1 MAQLTL
7 KSILSNI
14 SYYTNDAIV
23 ITDAQPVDEAGP
35 VIVFVNPTF
44 THVTGYHASEVIGKS
59 PRLLQGPGTSQ
70 STKNDIYQAIK
81 AWRPITT
88 EILNY
93 KKDGTPFWNEL
104 SIVPVADDTGWY
116 RYWIAIQRDTTD
128 LRQHQ
133 RDLNLRSLAMD
144 VSTNAIAVCELAGD
158 APLVVYGNKPF
169 MALVDGIDEP
179 PGLAFLKLLPGE
191 RRDEVI
197 LGLRAAVDFG
207 RIHTCEGPITSP
219 TGGALYV
226 RISIEPVPPE
236 LSGAKMLLISIRDKT
251 EEQAQK
257 QQIAETQRLRAIG
270 QMTGGI
276 AHDFNNLLTIVTHC
290 SEILLAQD
298 GLTDDA
304 RGLIQTIAQTAD
316 RGASLTS
323 QLLSFAR
330 RRPLETEQIAL
341 RPFLERLHA
350 VLRMV
355 IPSTITVELSI
366 SENLSD
372 VRTDPAQL
380 ETALLNLAINARDAI
395 QSRGVIR
402 LVATNKTV
410 DAETSRHRDI
420 CEGNYVSLAVID
432 DGPGMSAEVLTRAF
446 EPFFTT
452 KDVGQ
457 GSGLGLSMV
466 YGFARQSN
474 GCALIQS
481 TVGRGTTIEI
491 LLPQPVAQS
500 RAANPAKVDFES
512 VDFPSLTVL
521 VVEDDP
527 VVLKQVHE
535 LIRSVGCSTYV
546 ASGGA
551 EALSVLEDH
560 KDIDLLLTDVVM
572 AGGVGGV
579 ELAQQ
584 ALSLRRDIKVLFT
597 SGYSAEDQ
605 DVMEALSQGA
615 PILKKP
621 YRRADLM
628 QALSRVVGASL

>member
-1 MAQLTL
+1 
-7 KSILSNI
+7 
-14 SYYTNDAIV
+14 
-23 ITDAQPVDEAGP
+23 
-35 VIVFVNPTF
+35 
-44 THVTGYHASEVIGKS
+44 
-59 PRLLQGPGTSQ
+59 
-70 STKNDIYQAIK
+70 
-81 AWRPITT
+81 
-88 EILNY
+88 
-93 KKDGTPFWNEL
+93 
-104 SIVPVADDTGWY
+104 
-116 RYWIAIQRDTTD
+116 
-128 LRQHQ
+128 
-133 RDLNLRSLAMD
+133 
-144 VSTNAIAVCELAGD
+144 
-158 APLVVYGNKPF
+158 
-169 MALVDGIDEP
+169 
-179 PGLAFLKLLPGE
+179 
-191 RRDEVI
+191 
-197 LGLRAAVDFG
+197 
-207 RIHTCEGPITSP
+207 
-219 TGGALYV
+219 
-226 RISIEPVPPE
+226 
-236 LSGAKMLLISIRDKT
+236 
-251 EEQAQK
+251 
-257 QQIAETQRLRAIG
+257 
-270 QMTGGI
+270 
-276 AHDFNNLLTIVTHC
+276 
-290 SEILLAQD
+290 
-298 GLTDDA
+298 
-304 RGLIQTIAQTAD
+304 
-316 RGASLTS
+316 
-323 QLLSFAR
+323 
-330 RRPLETEQIAL
+330 
-341 RPFLERLHA
+341 
-350 VLRMV
+350 
-355 IPSTITVELSI
+355 
-366 SENLSD
+366 
-372 VRTDPAQL
+372 
-380 ETALLNLAINARDAI
+380 
-395 QSRGVIR
+395 VIR